1 MTEYEKYKL
10 KWMIDHGYSI
20 RDMIT
25 RIGNVAREEL
35 TNDGGLSY
43 DKIIDEAFEIFEEEQ
58 GFENGEIWD
67 SEDRWEGR
75 LIDADKFIA
84 ELKEKAKNVDHKMKQ
99 IEREEP
105 QTLCDFLNHFDFD
118 YEIQS
123 DENGAYFHLVDCQGA
138 NLGDIESDRFE
149 ISAKGLDDVIDR
161 LDTYY
166 NDYIFDGLAESL
178 EKKYH
183 IDINPYHRDD
193 QNKIYT
199 IIKELGLTWDM
210 DVLPYICGDEHLI
223 FDDLEMLKD
232 KSKNVPIAE
241 LEKIIPRKNEN
252 IRKILTSNIGMKQYQ
267 QIQNMNASK
276 IDKNK
281 EKCKIKE

>member
-1 MTEYEKYKL
+1 MTEYEKYQL

-25 RIGNVAREEL
+25 RIGNVAWEEL

-67 SEDRWEGR
+67 SEDKWEGR
-75 LIDADKFIA
+75 LIDADEFIA
-84 ELKEKAKNVDHKMKQ
+84 ELIEKG
-99 IEREEP
+99 EP
-105 QTLCDFLNHFDFD
+105 QTLCEFLKNFDLD

-123 DENGAYFHLVDCQGA
+123 DGNGAYFHLVDCQGL
-138 NLGDIESDRFE
+138 NFGDIESDQYE
-149 ISAKGLDDVIDR
+149 LSSDGLVAVIDR
-161 LDTYY
+161 LDSFY
-166 NDYIFDGLAESL
+166 NDYIFTGLSKSL
-178 EKKYH
+178 YKDYQIQ
-183 IDINPYHRDD
+183 IDKDD
-193 QNKIYT
+193 WHKIYSKL
-199 IIKELGLTWDM
+199 KELNLDLEM
-210 DVLPYICGDEHLI
+210 DILPYIFGDKHLI

-232 KSKNVPIAE
+232 KSKGVPIAE
-241 LEKIIPRKNEN
+241 LEKITPRKNEN

-267 QIQNMNASK
+267 QIQNMKTSK
-276 IDKNK
+276 IDKSK